1 MTFDFE
7 VDADALRASASALA
21 DTAADVAAGSIPP
34 PAVPAPRWETSIAAE
49 SLADAFQRALAR
61 QSGDLDAFQQ
71 AVLAAI
77 ADYRAAD
84 DRAAGRLRANQ

>member
-7 VDADALRASASALA
+7 VDADAMRDTASALA
-21 DTAADVAAGSIPP
+21 GTATDVAAGSVPP
-34 PAVPAPRWETSIAAE
+34 PSVPAPHWETGMAAE

-71 AVLAAI
+71 AVRAAI

-84 DRAAGRLRANQ
+84 DRAADRLRENP